1 MSTKNAIELA
11 SVTKYFYVGGTGYA
25 GIKGQ
30 LGAMLKGIKR
40 EKKRI
45 LALDNLSFTIPQ
57 GQTVA
62 LVGRNGAGKS
72 TVLSLLANVIKPDSG
87 TVRFPASS
95 DPAHPRMA
103 PLLEVGAG
111 FHLDLTGRQN
121 VFFNGAI
128 LGLSKAEMQRRYD
141 EIIAFADF
149 QDPRYIDAPVRT
161 YSSGMKVRLG
171 FAVAAHTDP
180 EILLMDET
188 FAVGDE
194 AFQEKCYAKIG
205 EFQRAGKTLL
215 FVSHDMEA
223 VRRVA
228 DRALWLHESRIAAD
242 GDVDS
247 VIDAYHAALHI

>member
-1 MSTKNAIELA
+1 MTKENAIEIENL
-11 SVTKYFYVGGTGYA
+11 TKYFFVGGTGYA

-30 LGAMLKGIKR
+30 LGALLKGIKQ
-40 EKKRI
+40 EKKQI
-45 LALDNLSFTIPQ
+45 LALNNISLTIPQ

-62 LVGRNGAGKS
+62 LIGRNGAGKS
-72 TVLSLLANVIKPDSG
+72 TILSLLANVIKPDSG
-87 TVRFPASS
+87 KITFPASS
-95 DPAHPRMA
+95 DPTHPRIA

-128 LGLSKAEMQRRYD
+128 LGLSKAEMQKRYD
-141 EIIAFADF
+141 EIITFADF
-149 QDPRYIDAPVRT
+149 QDTRYIDAPVRT

-205 EFQRAGKTLL
+205 EFQKAGKTLL

-223 VRRVA
+223 VKRVA
-228 DRALWLHESRIAAD
+228 DRALWLHDAHIAED
-242 GDVDS
+242 GTVEQ